1 MSKIQLILL
10 VTILVLAGVFML
22 ENLSNKVT
30 VEFLS
35 FDSRPIS
42 AAVLILV
49 SVAVGAAVGFIAGY
63 ASRGRPAGGR
73 DRDGG
78 VAV

>member
-1 MSKIQLILL
+1 MSKIHLILL
-10 VTILVLAGVFML
+10 VTILVLAAVFML

-49 SVAVGAAVGFIAGY
+49 SVVVGAAVGFIAGY
-63 ASRGRPAGGR
+63 ASRRPAGGR

-78 VAV
+78 VSL